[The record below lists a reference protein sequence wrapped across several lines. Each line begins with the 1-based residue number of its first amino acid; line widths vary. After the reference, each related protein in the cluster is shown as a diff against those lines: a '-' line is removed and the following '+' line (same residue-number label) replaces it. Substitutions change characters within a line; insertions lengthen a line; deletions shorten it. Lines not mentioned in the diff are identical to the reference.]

1 MCLQRPGLRSVPPW
15 LLKTVSIGKL
25 FQSLPLLMV
34 SLGIKSTPT
43 LPYLKCFHDL
53 KQISDFKQQKIN
65 VVSSLSQQD
74 KISLF
79 PIKMSLFDIF
89 QSVLTTHFNLV
100 SIFQQFPELCYV
112 KVLMLSQNF
121 CNRSLRVK
129 NFVCFQYLMIQ
140 FSGIHHFNGV
150 VLSLSG
156 LPASQVLAVS
166 LTGGGGHRLP

>member
-1 MCLQRPGLRSVPPW
+1 
-15 LLKTVSIGKL
+15 
-25 FQSLPLLMV
+25 
-34 SLGIKSTPT
+34 
-43 LPYLKCFHDL
+43 
-53 KQISDFKQQKIN
+53 
-65 VVSSLSQQD
+65 
-74 KISLF
+74 
-79 PIKMSLFDIF
+79 
-89 QSVLTTHFNLV
+89 
-100 SIFQQFPELCYV
+100 
-112 KVLMLSQNF
+112 MLSQNF

>member
-1 MCLQRPGLRSVPPW
+1 
-15 LLKTVSIGKL
+15 
-25 FQSLPLLMV
+25 
-34 SLGIKSTPT
+34 
-43 LPYLKCFHDL
+43 
-53 KQISDFKQQKIN
+53 
-65 VVSSLSQQD
+65 
-74 KISLF
+74 
-79 PIKMSLFDIF
+79 MSLFDIF

-150 VLSLSG
+150 VLSLSLCRVSG
-156 LPASQVLAVS
+156 LPVSQVLAVR
-166 LTGGGGHRLP
+166 LTGGGRTQTALTYFPPARDKLFISHNFCPLKLRCATKMVG